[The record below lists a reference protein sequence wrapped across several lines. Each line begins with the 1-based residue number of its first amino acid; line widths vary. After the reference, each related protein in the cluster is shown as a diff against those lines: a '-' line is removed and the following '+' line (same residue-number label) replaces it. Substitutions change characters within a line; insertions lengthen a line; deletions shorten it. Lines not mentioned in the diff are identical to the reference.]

1 MDRVT
6 EPQLMND
13 DENARA
19 YAGIDFSVPHQNFI
33 TLFQRTFAERQI
45 GGFAL
50 DLGCG
55 PGDITRR
62 FARAF
67 PQCIV
72 HGVDGAPAM
81 LRYGHEITAQDPKTR
96 ERVELLLGMLPG
108 ATLPRSHYDVVISN
122 SLLHHL
128 PDPQVLWQAVRQYA
142 APGAPVFIM
151 DLRRPNS
158 HDEAQALVDL
168 YAANDP
174 EVFQLDFYHSLL
186 AAFTPDEIRAQLR
199 EAGLDYFQVT
209 PETDRHVTIAGIMR

>member
-6 EPQLMND
+6 EPELMDD

-19 YAGIDFSVPHQNFI
+19 YAGIDFGAPHQNFI
-33 TLFQRTFAERQI
+33 TLFQRAFAERQI
-45 GGFAL
+45 GGYAL

-67 PQCIV
+67 PQCSV

-81 LRYGHEITAQDPKTR
+81 LRYGHEITAQDAETR
-96 ERVELLLGMLPG
+96 DRVELFLGMLPG

-128 PDPQVLWQAVRQYA
+128 PDPQVLWQAVRQFA
-142 APGAPVFIM
+142 TPGAPVFVM

-158 HDEAQALVDL
+158 IEEAQALVEL
-168 YAANDP
+168 HAANDP
-174 EVFQLDFYHSLL
+174 EVFKLDFYHSLL
-186 AAFTPDEIRAQLR
+186 AAFTPDEIRDQLR
-199 EAGLDYFQVT
+199 EAGLDHFQVMT
-209 PETDRHVTIAGIMR
+209 ETDRHVVVAGIMC